1 MTGAAAPSS
10 PPPLWEDLTFLSPLS
25 EQRADAQAAWLA
37 EGLGTGTVLDVGCG
51 WGELLLRVLGRAASA
66 TAVGVDLEPLRLEE
80 ARRRA
85 AARGLGDR
93 ARFVAGDAAGDLR
106 LELPALVDA
115 LVVSG
120 ASQVW
125 GPPVEE
131 ARPLDYAAA
140 LAAVRAHV
148 RRGARVLYAEA
159 VWSCPPTP
167 AAVAPLS
174 GRDDEFVTLHE
185 LTELAVEHGFAVVA
199 FGESSP
205 EEWDAFE
212 SGFSAGAARWLAEH
226 GPAHPGAADVA
237 ARAAGQRAAYLGGY
251 RGVLGYAHLQL
262 LAV

>member
-1 MTGAAAPSS
+1 MSPRADAPL
-10 PPPLWEDLTFLSPLS
+10 PALWEDLTFLSPLS
-25 EQRADAQAAWLA
+25 DQRADAQAAWLA
-37 EGLGTGTVLDVGCG
+37 EGLGSGTVLDVGCG
-51 WGELLLRVLGRAASA
+51 WGELLLRVLARASA
-66 TAVGVDLEPLRLEE
+66 ATAIGVDLEPLRLQE

-85 AARGLGDR
+85 AARGLGER
-93 ARFVAGDAAGDLR
+93 ARFVTGDASGEVRDR
-106 LELPALVDA
+106 LPPVVDA

-131 ARPLDYAAA
+131 GRPLDYGAA

-148 RRGARVLYAEA
+148 HRGARVLYADA
-159 VWSCPPTP
+159 IWSRPPTP

-174 GRDDEFVTLHE
+174 GRDDEFATLHE

-199 FGESSP
+199 FGESSL

-212 SGFSAGAARWLAEH
+212 SGFGAGVARWLDRH
-226 GPAHPGAADVA
+226 GAAHPEAGAVA
-237 ARAAGQRAAYLGGY
+237 ARAADQRAAYLQGY